1 MEHRA
6 QAAPKPQTGRLRSYP
21 AGASETEQDEPLA
34 TYEGWCRDAE
44 AHINWH
50 GHIDTIYNL
59 IRGCNPSPGALTT
72 VVGRKL
78 RIFDVRKYPIRRYG
92 EVTGRPGEICQ
103 IDEQG
108 STSSVRA
115 GVWRS

>member
-1 MEHRA
+1 V
-6 QAAPKPQTGRLRSYP
+6 
-21 AGASETEQDEPLA
+21 
-34 TYEGWCRDAE
+34 E
-44 AHINWH
+44 AHVNWH

-59 IRGCNPSPGALTT
+59 IRGCNPSPGASTT
-72 VVGRKL
+72 VAGRKL